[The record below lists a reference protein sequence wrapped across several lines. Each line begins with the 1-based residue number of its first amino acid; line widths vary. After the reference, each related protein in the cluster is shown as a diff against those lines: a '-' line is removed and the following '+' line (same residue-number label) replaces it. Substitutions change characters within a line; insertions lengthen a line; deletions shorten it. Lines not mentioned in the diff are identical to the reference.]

1 MNLYSAKAIQ
11 KILEDYDLK
20 PQKKMGQNFLI
31 DKNII
36 KKFITACDLDE
47 NDTVLEIG
55 SGLGNITQFLAEQAK
70 EIIGIEK
77 DVKLAEISKEILK
90 DFENIKIIQ
99 NDILNFNIN
108 NLKEYKVVGN
118 LPFYI
123 TSPIIVKFLEAQNK
137 PKKMV
142 FIVQKEVAQR
152 ICSEPPNMTI
162 LSNSVQFF
170 AKPKIISSISKNSFW
185 PVPNVDS
192 VILELSPLLNQ
203 KTNLS
208 EKFFKIMKAG
218 FSHPRKQILN
228 NLSKELDLNRKPV
241 ESWLKKNKI
250 ETTER
255 AENITVEDWINLA
268 KSLKYTNVKKH

>member
-1 MNLYSAKAIQ
+1 
-11 KILEDYDLK
+11 
-20 PQKKMGQNFLI
+20 MGQNFLI